1 MKGGGLQPPA
11 PEPAAQGPTPD
22 RAVGEHRSPR
32 SPRSLSALCSPSLG
46 PIISVSGTRPRFESP
61 NPSDCCGVN
70 PGHSSEGGDGSRR
83 CPAAPWAPA
92 RKESPAVPPVLRA
105 SCFVLPGCP
114 EPGARPGA
122 PITASFPVRCPDS
135 AALAPR
141 PPVAVA
147 VPTPRCLPPRV
158 SPPWPTEHLSGR
170 DVPPWSRLGKVQIL
184 CSTALGLLVPRSE
197 APAPRPSQFLF
208 P

>member
-1 MKGGGLQPPA
+1 MRVKGGGLQPPA

-92 RKESPAVPPVLRA
+92 RRESPAVPPVLRA
-105 SCFVLPGCP
+105 SCFVLRASCFVLRASWLPR
-114 EPGARPGA
+114 AR
-122 PITASFPVRCPDS
+122 S
-135 AALAPR
+135 
-141 PPVAVA
+141 
-147 VPTPRCLPPRV
+147 PPRRADH
-158 SPPWPTEHLSGR
+158 SQLPGPLP
-170 DVPPWSRLGKVQIL
+170 RLGR
-184 CSTALGLLVPRSE
+184 PR
-197 APAPRPSQFLF
+197 APASCGRGGPDTTLSPAQGFTPLAD
-208 P
+208 